1 MRIHLL
7 AESSP
12 NPVLT
17 AVMAELAGHH
27 DVAVHD
33 ATTMPEAYG
42 REPGLPEPPDVVL
55 LKSRSLRAREVA
67 RTAERAGSLV
77 VNSPAATTA
86 ALDRAATAEA
96 LDRAGVPAPRSW
108 SFPALRALAR
118 AGNGAGGGAEDGAAL
133 PWPLVLK
140 SRTSSRRDLVRLVS
154 SRAELGELLPEWGE
168 EPVVAQEFADN
179 DGFDIKVWVIGA
191 DLSAARRRSALESVD
206 KSADELL
213 DPTGLP
219 ADWTRAARNAGAALG
234 LQLYGVDLLI
244 SGGRPVVVDVNPFPG
259 FRGAAAPADSLL
271 RFLSTLAATRMVTA

>member
-17 AVMAELAGHH
+17 AVMEELAQRHE
-27 DVAVHD
+27 VAVYD
-33 ATTMPEAYG
+33 AGTLPAGYG
-42 REPGLPEPPDVVL
+42 REPGLTEPPDVVL
-55 LKSRSLRAREVA
+55 LKSRSPEARRVA

-77 VNSPAATTA
+77 VNPPAATTA

-108 SFPALRALAR
+108 SVPALRDLA
-118 AGNGAGGGAEDGAAL
+118 AADL
-133 PWPLVLK
+133 PWPLVVK

-154 SRAELGELLPEWGE
+154 GPTELAALLPEWGD
-168 EPVVAQEFADN
+168 EPVVAQEFIAN

-191 DLSAARRRSALESVD
+191 DLSAARRRSALESID
-206 KSADELL
+206 KSADERL
-213 DPTGLP
+213 DPAALP
-219 ADWTRAARNAGAALG
+219 EDWIRTARAAGAALG

-244 SGGRPVVVDVNPFPG
+244 TGGRPVVVDINPFPG
-259 FRGAAAPADSLL
+259 FRGSHEPAEALL
-271 RFLSTLAATRMVTA
+271 RFLAEVTTARL